1 MSTQAVITDSPAL
14 AQFQSRALV
23 IGLGGLVLSAIGAFM
38 NVDQFIRSWLIGFY
52 FCLGLTLGSLALLM
66 LQHLSGGQWGMV
78 SRRIF
83 EAASRNLPIVALFF
97 LPILL
102 RLPVLFEWARP
113 EAVDNVIIH
122 AKAGYLNT
130 GFFIVRA
137 VIYFAFWMLLMVLLN
152 RWSAEQDRGQG
163 TTPADSVRF
172 RTVSAPGMLFLVL
185 TVTFAS
191 VDWIMSL
198 DAEWFSTIFGLLT
211 IAGWGLTAFAF
222 AIIVLAMLQRSGA
235 AVDVLKPRH
244 FHDLGKLLLAF
255 TMLWAYLSFS
265 QFLII
270 WSGNLPE
277 EIPWYVKR
285 TTGSWG
291 YVAIALVVGHFFL
304 PFAAAPVA
312 GPQEAAGH
320 ARARRGFHHRHAPRR
335 SDLARRAG
343 VPARHGIPDSL
354 ARHHRARRP
363 DRHLDVHVRAQS
375 AQPGAA
381 CRSTTRTSRRRS
393 RMKPTSHHAPEE
405 MHNDDTA
412 HEHSDINIGALA
424 WSMVVMF
431 GAVIVTAGLMYAA
444 LQLPRSATRRARD
457 PKLSPLAMPATVDA
471 EVDDVVAVFRQ
482 RAGAEAD
489 DRRAR
494 VPERSPD
501 ASCRTSCTAAGWID
515 EKAGVDADSDRSAQ
529 RRSCSRTACRFV
541 RIR

>member
-14 AQFQSRALV
+14 AKFQSRALV
-23 IGLGGLVLSAIGAFM
+23 IGAGGLVLSGVGAFL

-83 EAASRNLPIVALFF
+83 EAASRNLPIVALLF

-152 RWSAEQDRGQG
+152 RWSAEQDRGQA

-211 IAGWGLTAFAF
+211 IAGWGLNAFAF

-235 AVDVLKPRH
+235 AVDILKPRH

-304 PFAAAPVA
+304 PFLLLLSQDLKKRPAM
-312 GPQEAAGH
+312 
-320 ARARRGFHHRHAPRR
+320 
-335 SDLARRAG
+335 LARVAAFIIIMRLVDLIWLVEPQFRPGTAFPIHWLDIT
-343 VPARHGIPDSL
+343 VPVGLTGIWMFMFARNL
-354 ARHHRARRP
+354 
-363 DRHLDVHVRAQS
+363 
-375 AQPGAA
+375 
-381 CRSTTRTSRRRS
+381 RS
-393 RMKPTSHHAPEE
+393 RSLMPV
-405 MHNDDTA
+405 NDPYFKEAFA
-412 HEHSDINIGALA
+412 HEAH
-424 WSMVVMF
+424 
-431 GAVIVTAGLMYAA
+431 
-444 LQLPRSATRRARD
+444 
-457 PKLSPLAMPATVDA
+457 
-471 EVDDVVAVFRQ
+471 
-482 RAGAEAD
+482 
-489 DRRAR
+489 
-494 VPERSPD
+494 
-501 ASCRTSCTAAGWID
+501 
-515 EKAGVDADSDRSAQ
+515 
-529 RRSCSRTACRFV
+529 
-541 RIR
+541 